1 MDNIINMKRITL
13 ILVVTFSML
22 SFKSNQWPGKVKITP
37 LHYDMR
43 LDFIQSR
50 SRMLEDMFEKQYEE
64 GTLGSDYAFFY
75 ITMVQSLD
83 SCAADLRHFK
93 SLFK

>member
-1 MDNIINMKRITL
+1 MDNIINMRRITL
-13 ILVVTFSML
+13 ILVVIFSLL
-22 SFKSNQWPGKVKITP
+22 SFAPEKVRVNPIQ
-37 LHYDMR
+37 YDMR
-43 LDFIQSR
+43 LNFIQER

-64 GTLGSDYAFFY
+64 GTLDSDYAFFY